1 MMGDSIGMGFGGPFM
16 WLFWIFLVIVIVWA
30 VKAASGSN
38 KGPTEKLKP
47 ALDILNE
54 RYAKGEI
61 DQQEF
66 EQMRKDLAAD

>member
-1 MMGDSIGMGFGGPFM
+1 MGDGFGIGFGGVFM
-16 WLFWIFLVIVIVWA
+16 WLFWIFIIVVIVWV
-30 VKAASGSN
+30 VKATSGGSGSPSG
-38 KGPTEKLKP
+38 KQKS

-66 EQMRKDLAAD
+66 EQKRKDISGN